1 MEKEAEDF
9 LSKQGFPIIESK
21 IFSDDKEAYVYARK
35 LGFPVVLKITGKLHK
50 SDLHGVKINVHEED
64 FFSDFFYLKKLTK
77 KVMVQK
83 HIEGKQII
91 LGIKKD
97 PTFGH
102 VIIFG
107 LGGIFVETL
116 KDLSFRVYP
125 LEKNDV
131 EEMIKEIKGYEILL
145 GTRGEKPVDISKIK
159 LLLLKLSKLTK
170 KYKNLEEL
178 DINPLIVNER
188 EAKVVDA
195 RIVFSWIL

>member
-9 LSKQGFPIIESK
+9 LLSKGFPIIESK

-116 KDLSFRVYP
+116 KDLSFRVCP

-131 EEMIKEIKGYEILL
+131 EEMIREIKGYEILL
-145 GTRGEKPVDISKIK
+145 GTRGENPVDINKIK
-159 LLLLKLSKLTK
+159 LLLLKLSKLAK

-195 RIVFSWIL
+195 RIVFS